1 MNRKILKYW
10 QVEFSSVWKKIT
22 YYDQLDLFQ
31 EFKAGFNW
39 GKNIFIMFYNNKLK
53 DKTMII
59 SVNAEKAF
67 VKIKYSF

>member
-1 MNRKILKYW
+1 
-10 QVEFSSVWKKIT
+10 
-22 YYDQLDLFQ
+22 
-31 EFKAGFNW
+31 
-39 GKNIFIMFYNNKLK
+39 MFYNNKLK